1 MARTGGN
8 GSMTESRFSRGR
20 REVLFGLLGAAA
32 LAGGARAGEVP
43 RREPYLTDAWL
54 ERLAERYGPAEP
66 APERARR
73 VLFVGNSIT
82 LNHDVP
88 ARVRALAEAAGIR
101 IETAMAAASGARL
114 RESARIGML
123 ERLLRDGE
131 WDVLVL
137 QDYTTTPFRGADR
150 EASEETMARLAEIAR
165 PKRVVLY
172 PPWPRAARHRFYGE
186 ARDGFDVTP
195 HDPAEFAG
203 ATMEF
208 YGRVAEAHGFS
219 VAPVPEAWMAAVAE
233 GRALYDADDYHAS
246 EEGAELA
253 ARVLWER
260 LQLVLAEVG

>member
-1 MARTGGN
+1 MGMTRRKVLAGMLGGL
-8 GSMTESRFSRGR
+8 M
-20 REVLFGLLGAAA
+20 

-54 ERLAERYGPAEP
+54 ERLADRYGPDLP
-66 APERARR
+66 PERPRR

-88 ARVRALAEAAGIR
+88 ARVRALAQAAGIR

-114 RESARIGML
+114 RDTARIGLL
-123 ERLLRDGE
+123 EPVLREGH

-150 EASEETMARLAEIAR
+150 AASEETMVRLAEVAR

-172 PPWPRAARHRFYGE
+172 PPWPRAARHGFY
-186 ARDGFDVTP
+186 ARPAEGFDVRP
-195 HDPAEFAG
+195 QDPAEFAG

-208 YGRVAEAHGFS
+208 YGRVAAAHGFD
-219 VAPVPEAWMAAVAE
+219 VAPVPQAWMAAVAE
-233 GRALYDADDYHAS
+233 GRALYDSDDYHAS

-253 ARVLWER
+253 AQVLWEQ
-260 LQLVLAEVG
+260 LQAVLAETG